1 MQARRY
7 LGAGSLNQNPVDKM
21 VWRCLALPMCSRREA
36 LALIAVQATGLWVV
50 GCGADAV
57 TVHLVRHAEK
67 AVPLD
72 GSKDK
77 DPALSEKGSA
87 RAAALATALSTVKL
101 SAVFASEWR
110 RTQDTVAPTAKAQG
124 LNVEVMKAD
133 DTPALV
139 VKLKTYSGKHVLV
152 AGHSNTVPEIA
163 AALGLPEPPKLG
175 DDDYG
180 DLFVV
185 KAGASGATLEK
196 RRFEG

>member
-1 MQARRY
+1 M
-7 LGAGSLNQNPVDKM
+7 
-21 VWRCLALPMCSRREA
+21 ALPMFSRREA
-36 LALIAVQATGLWVV
+36 LALMAVQATGLFAL
-50 GCGADAV
+50 GCGPDAV

-77 DPALSEKGSA
+77 DPALSEKGSV
-87 RAAALATALSTVKL
+87 RAAALATTLSAVKL
-101 SAVFASEWR
+101 SAIFASEWR

-124 LNVEVMKAD
+124 LSVEIMKAD
-133 DTPALV
+133 DTPALIA
-139 VKLKTYSGKHVLV
+139 KLKTYGGKHVLV

-163 AALGLPEPPKLG
+163 AALGLAEPPQLG

-185 KAGASGATLEK
+185 KAGASGATLER